1 MAGVLKVFFVF
12 KSLLFTESAIM
23 VRSSVPATLKP
34 HLEEESSIISVTTKM
49 VGRFFYWNGRKMH
62 LSIIMM
68 MMMPVQ
74 CHKCYD
80 QELPTRKMHY
90 HDDDDDDDNTDATY
104 GGQDQEKDG

>member
-1 MAGVLKVFFVF
+1 
-12 KSLLFTESAIM
+12 
-23 VRSSVPATLKP
+23 
-34 HLEEESSIISVTTKM
+34 
-49 VGRFFYWNGRKMH
+49 
-62 LSIIMM
+62 

-90 HDDDDDDDNTDATY
+90 HDDDNTDATY